1 MKFILVFL
9 ILIFSFFLFAD
20 STPPYVTPL
29 YPLAGSSGIP
39 VDSDVTFYISDDV
52 DGVDINTV
60 LVDINGLIYNNNS
73 GSFYYSGTPFE
84 YFITINPP
92 INFQFEDLV
101 NIQIEASDLEDP
113 ANVMTTYSYS
123 FQTIEDLQPP
133 YIGGLN
139 PGSGAIDI
147 PLEANIEFM
156 IFDSGNGVNL
166 TSIVVEIDGVT
177 YTHNNG
183 SFSYSGDVNAF
194 QIVVDVSNDFDYG
207 EIVSVQID
215 AADLCQPANVMSTFI
230 YSFQFEYDIS
240 SPYIGNYDPESGQQ
254 NVPINTNI
262 NFHVFDDELGVDINS
277 VVVSV
282 QNIVYSIA
290 NGNLFYSG
298 GVNDYLIIIDPL
310 YNFTYDDTIHVSID
324 ASDLVIPANQ
334 MNTFNYLFECNISE
348 ANYQTERIEINPHT
362 VKWNVDL
369 CEIIIFSNAD
379 IEKISGKIFNRSGKL
394 ITKLDINP
402 NGDHKLANWNKR
414 DSDQNLVS
422 GGFYIYQI
430 IIDKKVYQGSII
442 IAR

>member
-1 MKFILVFL
+1 MKFVLVFL

-29 YPLAGSSGIP
+29 YPTAGSNGIP
-39 VDSDVTFYISDDV
+39 VNSDVTFYISDDV
-52 DGVDINTV
+52 DGVDISTV
-60 LVDINGLIYNNNS
+60 LVDINGLIYNSNS

-84 YFITINPP
+84 YYITINPP

-139 PGSGAIDI
+139 PGSGATDVH
-147 PLEANIEFM
+147 LEANIEFM

-183 SFSYSGDVNAF
+183 SFSYSGNINAY
-194 QIVVDVSNDFDYG
+194 QIVINVPNDFDYG

-215 AADLCQPANVMSTFI
+215 ATDLCQPANVMSTFI
-230 YSFQFEYDIS
+230 YSFQYEHDTS

-254 NVPINTNI
+254 NVPIDTNI
-262 NFHVFDDELGVDINS
+262 TFHVYDDELGVDINS
-277 VVVSV
+277 VIVCV
-282 QNIVYSIA
+282 QNIIYSIA

-298 GVNDYLIIIDPL
+298 GVNDYLITIDPL
-310 YNFTYDDTIHVSID
+310 YSFSYEDTIHVSID
-324 ASDLVIPANQ
+324 TSDLVTPANQ
-334 MNTFNYLFECNISE
+334 MNTFNYLFECNFSE
-348 ANYQTERIEINPHT
+348 ANYQYERVEIDPHT
-362 VKWNVDL
+362 VKWNKPSCTFTIYTEVDL
-369 CEIIIFSNAD
+369 
-379 IEKISGKIFNRSGKL
+379 EKISGKIFNRSGKL
-394 ITKLDINP
+394 IKKLVMEED
-402 NGDHKLANWNKR
+402 GYKYAKWYKK
-414 DSDQNLVS
+414 DSEENLVS

-430 IIDKKVYQGSII
+430 IIDKRVYQGSII